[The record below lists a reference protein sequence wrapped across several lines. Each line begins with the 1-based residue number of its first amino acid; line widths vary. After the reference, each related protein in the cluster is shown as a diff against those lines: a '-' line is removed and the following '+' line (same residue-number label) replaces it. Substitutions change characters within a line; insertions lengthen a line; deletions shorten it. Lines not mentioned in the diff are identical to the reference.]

1 MSPYMS
7 LETWHDFDVKRLT
20 QLALF
25 IGIALVGCYNIC
37 ALLYSLFFS
46 PLRSIPGPFL
56 ARATRWWEYVKVV
69 NGDSHQEYVRL
80 HEKYGSVVR
89 IGPNRYSF
97 TLPHAV
103 KKIYELGGKFEKSRY
118 YLPLLSP
125 DPDTQH
131 IFPMLDN
138 ERHKDRR
145 RKISALYTMSTM
157 VSYENAVDKLNE
169 VCMRKMYQFAEER
182 CLIDIPHWMQY
193 YAFDV
198 IGEITFNESFNMME
212 NEGDTTGMISG
223 IREANDFLAYAGI
236 VPNVLPWFA
245 RLASILGKTSNA
257 RMIVG
262 YTWKQINKYRE
273 MNVHS
278 TKETKRYDTFL
289 NKVLNMEAAGSIG
302 NPNILDACSSNIT
315 AGSDT
320 TAISLSSCLYYL
332 YTNPD
337 KLKKLRDEID
347 IMAADGR
354 ISDPVTFREAQN
366 MTYLQAVIKEGL
378 RLHPAVGTM
387 LPRVVPKGGMQLEG
401 HYFPEGTEVGANAW
415 ALHYNKDIYGPDPQA
430 FRPERWIGD
439 EKTSIMESMMFAFG
453 GGSRTCLGKNI
464 SLLEITKV
472 IPQLVRKFDI
482 VLEKPHESMG
492 TQCAWFVY
500 THYKGWFKVRE

>member
-7 LETWHDFDVKRLT
+7 LETWHDFDGKKLT
-20 QLALF
+20 QLALLTGVALLWCHS
-25 IGIALVGCYNIC
+25 IGV
-37 ALLYSLFFS
+37 LLYSLFFS
-46 PLRSIPGPFL
+46 PLRRIPGPFL
-56 ARATRWWEYVKVV
+56 ARATRWWEYIKVV
-69 NGDSHQEYVRL
+69 NGDSHREYVRL
-80 HEKYGSVVR
+80 HEKYGPIVR

-97 TLPHAV
+97 TLPQAV
-103 KKIYELGGKFEKSRY
+103 KKIYELGGKFEKSQY
-118 YLPLLSP
+118 YSPLLSP
-125 DPDTQH
+125 DPATQH

-169 VCMRKMYQFAEER
+169 VCIRKIHQFAEER
-182 CLIDIPHWMQY
+182 RLIDIPHWMQY

-198 IGEITFNESFNMME
+198 IGEITFNESFKMME

-223 IREANDFLAYAGI
+223 IREANDFLAYAGV

-245 RLASILGKTSNA
+245 RLATLLGKTSNA

-262 YTWKQINKYRE
+262 YTWKQINKYRD

-278 TKETKRYDTFL
+278 TKETKKYDTFL
-289 NKVLNMEAAGSIG
+289 NKVLTMEAAGSIG

-347 IMAADGR
+347 TMAADGR
-354 ISDPVTFREAQN
+354 ISDPVTFREAQG
-366 MTYLQAVIKEGL
+366 MTYLQAVIKEAL

-387 LPRVVPKGGMQLEG
+387 LARVVPKGGMELEG

-415 ALHYNKDIYGPDPQA
+415 PLHYNKDIYGPDPQA

-439 EKTSIMESMMFAFG
+439 EKTSLMESMMFALAG
-453 GGSRTCLGKNI
+453 
-464 SLLEITKV
+464 
-472 IPQLVRKFDI
+472 DD
-482 VLEKPHESMG
+482 
-492 TQCAWFVY
+492 
-500 THYKGWFKVRE
+500 KGDTTAGA